1 MWLTDWSTADA
12 RRLMSEEHKA
22 LGYRPP
28 PDSLA
33 AQAQAFAARNETL
46 HSEDDA
52 LTVDEDI
59 LRQAAITDAERIK
72 KEREDSKDRGLDLDF
87 IGEGTYFSSR
97 QKENFGSRL
106 IYYALNSRGAQ
117 THVGRAQGSW
127 ISPTTRLS
135 CVGCASGGG
144 KASCCV
150 ARSRR
155 TDTCA
160 CRHGGRDAHRSH
172 E

>member
-22 LGYRPP
+22 LGHRPP

-33 AQAQAFAARNETL
+33 AQAQTFAARNQTL
-46 HSEDDA
+46 HPEDDA

-59 LRQAAITDAERIK
+59 LRQAAIADAERIK
-72 KEREDSKDRGLDLDF
+72 KERGDFKDRGLDLDF
-87 IGEGTYFSSR
+87 IGEGTYLLSR
-97 QKENFGSRL
+97 QENLGSRL

-144 KASCCV
+144 KASRRV
-150 ARSRR
+150 AR
-155 TDTCA
+155 
-160 CRHGGRDAHRSH
+160 G
-172 E
+172 